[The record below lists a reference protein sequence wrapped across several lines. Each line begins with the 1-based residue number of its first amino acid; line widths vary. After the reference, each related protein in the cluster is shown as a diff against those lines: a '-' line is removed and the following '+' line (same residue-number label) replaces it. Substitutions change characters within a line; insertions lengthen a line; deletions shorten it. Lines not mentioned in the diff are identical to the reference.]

1 MMNTQEMK
9 TATEYIKEAWSLYF
23 KKENFMFFAKI
34 MAILT
39 IISSS
44 LSYLTGYLYPA
55 DYLKNIDYS
64 NIPMVVLFVAISVAA
79 MIVGLWTQTTTYISV
94 LRMGTVEKDILIQGY
109 KKMFKFFLATL
120 VIGIIVTFGA
130 ILLIIPAILFGIWY
144 SFTLFLVLD
153 KDIKIGEALKT
164 SKLLVKGK
172 FWKILGRF
180 VVFGTLTFLVTLL
193 LSSVQYVGNL
203 LLSFIAPLLLLP
215 SYLLY
220 KDLVANN

>member
-1 MMNTQEMK
+1 MNTQEMK